1 MHEWSL
7 GLPEANDDP
16 SVSAYVAER
25 VEVGTPERAVELMKE
40 GWAYSPMLYGPNPGG
55 CPEVRYKSGP
65 NKGQTRPAAARVW
78 DGHTGQ
84 PCTGGNHRNT
94 AHFESVSTMVLDV
107 DSGVTMDEVRQRLM
121 GFRYAIVAT
130 KSHRKEKD
138 GKPPCDRFRVVLWL
152 DKPITDAAEYAAA
165 WAWAVERF
173 TGNKADPATKDVAR
187 FYFSSPADAV
197 TFVGE
202 GATMFVPPSLPRPI
216 ALGAVIKGQDSSRSL
231 AGGSEAF
238 ERFASKGHVESGFRH
253 RRLIHWAN
261 AAYEAG
267 LGEADAIEHVWRR
280 NAQYCRPPK
289 EETEVESVVDYVY
302 HSPTKTFGCRLQ
314 TPSSAANSSA
324 PAAPGNSM
332 AIPVETAEP
341 KRLLRYRSGDYIDIP
356 FPRSPPLLGQFRK
369 GTVAAIYAGP
379 NERKTWLAMEVARQ
393 ATVAGHKVLYL
404 LEEGDHGSLQDRFRW
419 MRSYEVDVAPLNEVA
434 LLDPEWLQLVIQN
447 AREVAADMI
456 VLDPLSDMVQCDDTD
471 QEKMVVVRT
480 ALKRLK
486 RETGACV
493 VVLHHSSKSG
503 SRKGQNDMG
512 AALENMRGSS
522 VLGGSVDL
530 ALELRDAGGEEDFSH
545 VFMTKNRAGKKDKPG
560 TVRVIWDR
568 TVEPW
573 RADVHWVHGDEAADA
588 YRKKLADNE
597 KQKEVDTELVARVRD
612 ALPRVVRARPG
623 CSMSEAKAA
632 ATVET
637 GAKEHVARKQ
647 LDALIAEG
655 VIRKDDSK
663 GNKAQLYVD
672 DGLPLPLGDEREAA

>member
-1 MHEWSL
+1 
-7 GLPEANDDP
+7 
-16 SVSAYVAER
+16 
-25 VEVGTPERAVELMKE
+25 
-40 GWAYSPMLYGPNPGG
+40 
-55 CPEVRYKSGP
+55 
-65 NKGQTRPAAARVW
+65 
-78 DGHTGQ
+78 
-84 PCTGGNHRNT
+84 
-94 AHFESVSTMVLDV
+94 
-107 DSGVTMDEVRQRLM
+107 
-121 GFRYAIVAT
+121 
-130 KSHRKEKD
+130 
-138 GKPPCDRFRVVLWL
+138 
-152 DKPITDAAEYAAA
+152 
-165 WAWAVERF
+165 
-173 TGNKADPATKDVAR
+173 
-187 FYFSSPADAV
+187 
-197 TFVGE
+197 
-202 GATMFVPPSLPRPI
+202 
-216 ALGAVIKGQDSSRSL
+216 
-231 AGGSEAF
+231 
-238 ERFASKGHVESGFRH
+238 
-253 RRLIHWAN
+253 
-261 AAYEAG
+261 
-267 LGEADAIEHVWRR
+267 
-280 NAQYCRPPK
+280 
-289 EETEVESVVDYVY
+289 
-302 HSPTKTFGCRLQ
+302 
-314 TPSSAANSSA
+314 
-324 PAAPGNSM
+324 
-332 AIPVETAEP
+332 
-341 KRLLRYRSGDYIDIP
+341 
-356 FPRSPPLLGQFRK
+356 
-369 GTVAAIYAGP
+369 
-379 NERKTWLAMEVARQ
+379 
-393 ATVAGHKVLYL
+393 
-404 LEEGDHGSLQDRFRW
+404 
-419 MRSYEVDVAPLNEVA
+419 
-434 LLDPEWLQLVIQN
+434 
-447 AREVAADMI
+447 
-456 VLDPLSDMVQCDDTD
+456 MVQCDDTD